1 MAVSASEGQTCT
13 KSTSDRA
20 YTEAQVSTNIAP
32 AQCRSWFWVTNAQV
46 FKPASEPTKLTR
58 LDFFLDFSCTRNAAC
73 YNCGPQPNQVIQ
85 ITPGRQKSL
94 QMARIGFGISKM
106 RRRFGSGFMIGLNGL
121 NVPAPAPF

>member
-1 MAVSASEGQTCT
+1 MLT
-13 KSTSDRA
+13 
-20 YTEAQVSTNIAP
+20 
-32 AQCRSWFWVTNAQV
+32 

-94 QMARIGFGISKM
+94 QMARIGFGISKV
-106 RRRFGSGFMIGLNGL
+106 RRRFGAGFMIGLNGL